1 MKSSSGKRGLI
12 KKYATDFIFSEKTR
26 FVLDG
31 SGFSNSSEEPGSKII
46 KFRFDNSD
54 SDKATKPVFRCI
66 YKMMK
71 KFNLSLN

>member
-1 MKSSSGKRGLI
+1 MKDSSGKRGLI

-31 SGFSNSSEEPGSKII
+31 SGFANSSEETGSKII
-46 KFRFDNSD
+46 KFRFDHSD
-54 SDKATKPVFRCI
+54 SSKANKPVFRCI
-66 YKMMK
+66 YKMMR